1 MSGALAWRK
10 RHASAPIR
18 EEKRMDI
25 GLMHVDYPHEP
36 GYLHDCPACES
47 RCHCTPRSAPCVF
60 DGYHIEWCRTC
71 AEMTLEDNEGW
82 NGECGACAD
91 RRAGALLDEAC
102 G

>member
-1 MSGALAWRK
+1 
-10 RHASAPIR
+10 
-18 EEKRMDI
+18 MDI